1 LDESAPGSGVAAQ
14 DDGRSFLDLRTD
26 YQLQKTNIALYE
38 ADKENNVSA
47 YLPTLSFYANYNYQA
62 MRNQFNIF
70 AKDQDWYNNSAIGLE
85 LKIPIFSGFSRY
97 AKVEQSA
104 LNIEKEKENLRQ
116 NEQSIYVDVSNKTH
130 EYNNAIS
137 NIQIEKDNMNLAE
150 SVYKNTQLDFAQGA
164 SSSLDL
170 TQAERSLV
178 EAQNNYYT
186 RLQSLYI
193 ARLDL
198 EKAQGT
204 LNNFLHNIK

>member
-1 LDESAPGSGVAAQ
+1 MSIAAILKK
-14 DDGRSFLDLRTD
+14 RSD
-26 YQLQKTNIALYE
+26 YKLQKSTISLYE
-38 ADKENNVSA
+38 ADRENNLSA

-62 MRNQFNIF
+62 MRNQFNLF
-70 AKDQDWYNNSAIGLE
+70 NKDQNWYNSSAIGLE

-97 AKVEQSA
+97 AKVEQST
-104 LNIEKEKENLRQ
+104 LNVEKEKENLRQ
-116 NEQSIYVDVSNKTH
+116 NEQSIYLDISNKTH
-130 EYNNAIS
+130 EYNNAAS
-137 NIQIEKDNMNLAE
+137 NIQIEKDNMALAE
-150 SVYKNTQLDFAQGA
+150 NVYKNTQQEFGQGA

-204 LNNFLHNIK
+204 LNNFIHNIK